1 MYISMYGTLEC
12 NTFKQSKRMSQK
24 EQSAHAYNFLFR
36 ITVIRKKNAY
46 NKGVVITR
54 DWNVTICIHIVIY
67 FSYFPFFFFLEFLK
81 FY

>member
-54 DWNVTICIHIVIY
+54 DWNVTIY
-67 FSYFPFFFFLEFLK
+67 TYSYLFFLLSIFFFLEFLK

>member
-24 EQSAHAYNFLFR
+24 EQSAHVYNFLFR

-46 NKGVVITR
+46 NKGVVI
-54 DWNVTICIHIVIY
+54 
-67 FSYFPFFFFLEFLK
+67 K
-81 FY
+81 A